1 MMKQL
6 RTVFMVGTLGA
17 LLVLAPGCSKQ
28 LETKSGS
35 AEFEPG
41 AAKQKEPVSS
51 GQASRGEGP
60 AGQGN
65 GPLKGFEPAAP
76 GKALSEERSSEG
88 IMVAKA
94 DATDA
99 ARRQAEELRKE
110 QAATAQAG
118 LKDIYFA
125 YDAWKITDEARQ
137 ALILDAEWMK
147 TNKTKS
153 AIVEGHCDER
163 GTQAYNLVLGEKR
176 ANAARNY
183 LAELGVAK
191 DRLSVA
197 SFGKERPVCQD
208 HAESC
213 YQQNRRAHIV
223 LKVQ

>member
-1 MMKQL
+1 MMKQGQ
-6 RTVFMVGTLGA
+6 TVFMAGALGA

-35 AEFEPG
+35 AEFEQG
-41 AAKQKEPVSS
+41 AAKPKEPASS
-51 GQASRGEGP
+51 GQ

-65 GPLKGFEPAAP
+65 GPLKGFESAAP

-94 DATDA
+94 DTGDA
-99 ARRQAEELRKE
+99 ARRQAEELRKD

-147 TNKTKS
+147 ANKAQPAT
-153 AIVEGHCDER
+153 VEGHCDER

-176 ANAARNY
+176 AKAALNY
-183 LAELGVAK
+183 LVELGVAK

-197 SFGKERPVCQD
+197 SFGKERPACQD

-223 LKVQ
+223 LKGQ

>member
-1 MMKQL
+1 MKQL
-6 RTVFMVGTLGA
+6 HAASVMGALGA
-17 LLVLAPGCSKQ
+17 LLILAPGCSKQ

-35 AEFEPG
+35 AEFEQG
-41 AAKQKEPVSS
+41 AAKP
-51 GQASRGEGP
+51 ASPDKGP
-60 AGQGN
+60 AGQGQGQGN

-76 GKALSEERSSEG
+76 GKALSEERSSDG
-88 IMVAKA
+88 IVVAKA
-94 DATDA
+94 DSSDA
-99 ARRQAEELRKE
+99 ARRQAEELQKD

-125 YDAWKITDEARQ
+125 YDSWKITDDARQ

-147 TNKTKS
+147 TNKSKS
-153 AIVEGHCDER
+153 VIVEGHCDER

-176 ANAARNY
+176 AKAARSY
-183 LAELGVAK
+183 LVELGVGK

-223 LKVQ
+223 IKAQ